1 MNVARR
7 IFESLGW
14 LAIAGA
20 LWVTA
25 SIYLRPSVTNAVTVV
40 APTLLSEYVVPP
52 AEEVRSVLRNQ
63 PDVDSAEV
71 TVFTEPGKPALV
83 LVSLTWSTPT
93 PPPRR
98 RLETIAKW
106 ARQLFGGDVRVHVVT
121 PTKRFELNS

>member
-1 MNVARR
+1 MKAARR

-14 LAIAGA
+14 LAIAGT

-25 SIYLRPSVTNAVTVV
+25 SIYLRPSVTNATAAV
-40 APTLLSEYVVPP
+40 APKLVSEYVATP
-52 AEEVRSVLRNQ
+52 AEEVRAVLRNQ

-98 RLETIAKW
+98 RRCWTSSTTT
-106 ARQLFGGDVRVHVVT
+106 ARA
-121 PTKRFELNS
+121 